1 MKIRWFVIDGAE
13 NLTSW
18 SAKTDKAEDFGN
30 RTAALKRAAHLAKSE
45 PHKAFYVCQTTDLV
59 VVETKPVNRTIL
71 VKS

>member
-18 SAKTDKAEDFGN
+18 SDKTDKAEDFTD
-30 RTAALKRAAHLAKSE
+30 RTMALKRAAQLAKSN
-45 PHKAFYVCQTTDLV
+45 PHTAFYVCQTTDLI

-71 VKS
+71 IKN